1 MTFLNNAL
9 DNLMIKRLFFFA
21 MAVAICGPSFA
32 QDVPGAV
39 MFHIYSSH
47 TSFPDSARRNGH
59 LYDSVLYTTAEH
71 YNDSTVLIIA
81 PKNLDAKKKVDMVFW
96 FHGWRNSVDNAAAY
110 YELTKQFI
118 EAKRN
123 AVLVLAETAKNSP
136 DSYGGKLE
144 RPGDFK
150 ALVADVMQGLRSKGL
165 VSAGCQPGH
174 ILLGGHSGAYEVM
187 AMIIKNG
194 GMPIDETMLFDSL
207 YGKTEIFMDWIK
219 ADKNH
224 RFIHLYTDFGYGPKE
239 ESAHMNKL
247 LDTAH
252 ISYFMVEEKDLK
264 PEMYEKYPLIY
275 VHSLK
280 QHNDIVNQDNFRLML
295 ENTPFLKPGM

>member
-1 MTFLNNAL
+1 MIRKLLLSAL
-9 DNLMIKRLFFFA
+9 STIAAWGSLY
-21 MAVAICGPSFA
+21 A

-39 MFHIYSSH
+39 IFHIYSSH
-47 TSFPDSARRNGH
+47 TSFPDSGRMHGH

-96 FHGWRNSVDNAAAY
+96 FHGWRNNVDTAAAF

-118 EAKRN
+118 ESKRN
-123 AVLVLAETAKNSP
+123 AVLVLAEAARNSP

-150 ALVADVMQGLRSKGL
+150 ALVADVMKGLTDKGL
-165 VSAGCQPGH
+165 VSKGCQPGH

-194 GMPIDETMLFDSL
+194 GMPIDEAMLFDSL

-219 ADKNH
+219 ADKSH
-224 RFIHLYTDFGYGPKE
+224 RFIHLYTDHGGTLE
-239 ESAHMNKL
+239 ESKHMNQL
-247 LDTAH
+247 LDSAG
-252 ISYFMVEEKDLK
+252 IKYFMVEEKDLK
-264 PEMYEKYPLIY
+264 PEMYDSYPLIY
-275 VHSLK
+275 VHTLK

-295 ENTPFLKPGM
+295 ENTPFLKPLM

>member
-1 MTFLNNAL
+1 
-9 DNLMIKRLFFFA
+9 MIKKLLLLA
-21 MAVAICGPSFA
+21 SLVIPTYVASLA
-32 QDVPGAV
+32 QEVTGAV
-39 MFHIYSSH
+39 IFHIYSSH
-47 TSFPDSARRNGH
+47 TSFPDPARSNGH
-59 LYDSVLYTTAEH
+59 LYDSVLYTTADH
-71 YNDSTVLIIA
+71 YSDSTVLIIA
-81 PKNLDAKKKVDMVFW
+81 PKNLDAKKKVDIIFW
-96 FHGWRNSVDNAAAY
+96 FHGWRNSVDNAAVY

-118 EAKRN
+118 ESKRN

-150 ALVADVMQGLRSKGL
+150 ALVADVMQGLKQKGLISKG
-165 VSAGCQPGH
+165 CEPGH

-194 GMPIDETMLFDSL
+194 GMAIDEAMLFDSL
-207 YGKTEIFMDWIK
+207 YGKTEIFMDWIE

-247 LDTAH
+247 LDTAR

-264 PEMYEKYPLIY
+264 PEMYAKYPLIY